1 MKINFKP
8 HVQHARRVYALHLLV
23 HVAANDLYS
32 LSKDDHGSLKR
43 AYEDSPD

>member
-8 HVQHARRVYALHLLV
+8 HVEHARRVYALHL
-23 HVAANDLYS
+23 HVAANGLYS

-43 AYEDSPD
+43 AYEDSPY